1 MNITK
6 KILSVILSVVLAVA
20 VFGVCASA
28 EGTANGDESMKV
40 TITTDQETY
49 APGDTVTVSVSLQT
63 NYNMTAFRF
72 PILFDSAVF
81 EIPNLINLTALNT
94 CKAKGTLM
102 AN

>member
-40 TITTDQETY
+40 TITTD
-49 APGDTVTVSVSLQT
+49 
-63 NYNMTAFRF
+63 
-72 PILFDSAVF
+72 
-81 EIPNLINLTALNT
+81 
-94 CKAKGTLM
+94 
-102 AN
+102 